1 MLYTIPALYCPFPIA
16 IHPLVDEI
24 EAHTNQ
30 WVTDFQ
36 LLDSYEAFTKFRE
49 SKFGHFIGRS
59 FPQADFIR
67 ISAWSDLNAL
77 LFIVDD
83 QIDAQDIIKDKSS
96 FFGLMNRFI
105 EVLEKREYCTIEK
118 DGPVLAALSDFWRR
132 ITLTTEERWQ
142 RKFIRSIEDMF
153 NGGYW
158 QFEHLLLGKKPVL
171 EEYMKVRQYFGA
183 AHLSTDALEGIAGI
197 DLPQFVYDDPL
208 VHRLT
213 EIARNTICFSN
224 DLFSF
229 GKELDEKNNGAVFN
243 LVLIVKERYDLN
255 LSEAIIKAAE
265 IHDEHIRE
273 FLSLSGEVY
282 HYDDQ
287 INQALKLYVDALGV
301 LQRGNIEW
309 STLET
314 ARYPHIY
321 ESVKKENTLFS

>member
-1 MLYTIPALYCPFPIA
+1 MLHTIPALYCPFPIA

-24 EAHTNQ
+24 EAHTNE
-30 WVTDFQ
+30 WVNDFQ
-36 LLDSYEAFTKFRE
+36 LLESYEAFVKFRD
-49 SKFGHFIGRS
+49 SQFGHFIGRS
-59 FPQADFIR
+59 FPEADFIR

-77 LFIVDD
+77 LFILDD

-105 EVLEKREYCTIEK
+105 EVLENKEPCTIEK
-118 DGPVLAALSDFWRR
+118 DGPVLAALADFWQRV
-132 ITLTTEERWQ
+132 TMVTQERWQ
-142 RKFIRSIEDMF
+142 RKFIKSIEDMF

-158 QFEHLLLGKKPVL
+158 QFEHLMLGKKPEL

-197 DLPQFVYDDPL
+197 DLPQYVYDDPM
-208 VHRLT
+208 VFRLT
-213 EIARNTICFSN
+213 ELARNTICFSN

-229 GKELDEKNNGAVFN
+229 GKELEEKNNGAVFN
-243 LVLIVKERYDLN
+243 LVLIVKDKYDLV
-255 LSEAIIKAAE
+255 LSEAIAKAAG

-273 FLSLSGEVY
+273 FLALSELVY
-282 HYDDQ
+282 RYDDD
-287 INQALKLYVDALGV
+287 INRVLKTYVDALGV

-309 STLET
+309 STRET

-321 ESVKKENTLFS
+321 ESVKNEKTVI

>member
-1 MLYTIPALYCPFPIA
+1 MLYSIPALYCPFPIA

-24 EAHTNQ
+24 EDHTNQ

-36 LLDSYEAFTKFRE
+36 LLDSYETFRKFRD
-49 SKFGHFIGRS
+49 SQFGHFIGRS
-59 FPQADFIR
+59 FPDADFIR

-77 LFIVDD
+77 LFILDD
-83 QIDAQDIIKDKSS
+83 QIDAQDIIKDKTS
-96 FFGLMNRFI
+96 FFALMNRFI
-105 EVLEKREYCTIEK
+105 EVLEKREHCTRDK
-118 DGPVLAALSDFWRR
+118 DGPVLTALSDFWRR
-132 ITLTTEERWQ
+132 ITLVTQERWQ
-142 RKFIRSIEDMF
+142 RKFIKSIEDMF

-171 EEYMKVRQYFGA
+171 EEYLKVRQYFGA

-197 DLPQFVYDDPL
+197 DLPQYVYDDPM

-213 EIARNTICFSN
+213 ELARNTICFSN

-229 GKELDEKNNGAVFN
+229 GKELEEKNNGAVFN
-243 LVLIVKERYDLN
+243 LVLIVKDKYDLT
-255 LSEAIIKAAE
+255 LSEAIRKAAD

-273 FLSLSGEVY
+273 FLALSELVY
-282 HYDDQ
+282 RYDED
-287 INQALKLYVDALGV
+287 INRTLKTYVDALGV

-321 ESVKKENTLFS
+321 EFVKMEKTDK